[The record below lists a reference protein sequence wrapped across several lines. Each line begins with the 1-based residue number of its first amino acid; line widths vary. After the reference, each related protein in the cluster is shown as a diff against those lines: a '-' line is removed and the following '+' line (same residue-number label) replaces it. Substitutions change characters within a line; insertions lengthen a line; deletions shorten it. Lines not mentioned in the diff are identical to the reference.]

1 MQDCCCLCSFPVEF
15 NPTLYQADQK
25 TMYYADFIMFKE
37 HKFWRNIFLS
47 DELAKIEILKDLKTV
62 HEKFIRFLIIIF
74 LQNAFNTY
82 DEYDEYFNND
92 DLLDFCKN
100 NCADSSGFD

>member
-1 MQDCCCLCSFPVEF
+1 M
-15 NPTLYQADQK
+15 
-25 TMYYADFIMFKE
+25 
-37 HKFWRNIFLS
+37 S

-82 DEYDEYFNND
+82 GEYDEYFNND